1 MIHMAHQVIF
11 TNLGAPKNMEEY
23 PKLMMLQ
30 TCPFCWKVRSLLEH
44 LNIDFQESQLNPLR
58 RKKALKFAGDW
69 GKVPIWRESEE
80 DFIVDSTPIMIY
92 LDKKYNDSKLSDST
106 SERQKTWL
114 KWVDEKLSK
123 ATIPILYGSIGSAL
137 SSTRSVSKLE
147 KFGFFS
153 RHLYAWTGFP
163 IMWGIIAKT
172 RVKKDGR
179 KPKQLW
185 HDLLDELIAEF
196 NGKQFFGGESP
207 DIVDIAA
214 FGIVRSISPFKQFK
228 QIESHESGMN
238 WYNAVKSTLN

>member
-1 MIHMAHQVIF
+1 
-11 TNLGAPKNMEEY
+11 MEMY

-30 TCPFCWKVRSLLEH
+30 TCPYCWKVRSLLEH
-44 LNIDFQESQLNPLR
+44 LNIEFHESQLNPLR

-80 DFIVDSTPIMIY
+80 NFVVDSTPIMIY
-92 LDKKYNDSKLSDST
+92 LDKKYNDSKLSVGD
-106 SERQKTWL
+106 SERQKLWL

-137 SSTRSVSKLE
+137 SSTRTVSKLE
-147 KFGFFS
+147 KFGFLS
-153 RHLYAWTGFP
+153 RHIYAWTGFP

-185 HDLLDELIAEF
+185 HDLLDELINEF
-196 NGKQFFGGESP
+196 NGKQFFGGDSP
-207 DIVDIAA
+207 SIVDIAA

-228 QIESHESGMN
+228 HIESHKSGMN

>member
-1 MIHMAHQVIF
+1 MAHQVIF
-11 TNLGAPKNMEEY
+11 TNLGGPKNMEEY

-92 LDKKYNDSKLSDST
+92 LDNKYNDSKLSDST
-106 SERQKTWL
+106 SERQKNWL

-163 IMWGIIAKT
+163 IMWGIIDKT
-172 RVKKDGR
+172 RVKKDGT
-179 KPKQLW
+179 KQKQLW

-228 QIESHESGMN
+228 EIESHESGMN
-238 WYNAVKSTLN
+238 W

>member
-1 MIHMAHQVIF
+1 MSHMAHQVIF
-11 TNLGAPKNMEEY
+11 TNLGGPKNMEEY

-92 LDKKYNDSKLSDST
+92 LDNKYNDSKLSDST
-106 SERQKTWL
+106 SERQKNWL

-163 IMWGIIAKT
+163 IMWVIIAKT

-185 HDLLDELIAEF
+185 HDLLDELVSEF
-196 NGKQFFGGESP
+196 NGKQFFGGEAP

>member
-1 MIHMAHQVIF
+1 
-11 TNLGAPKNMEEY
+11 MEEY
-23 PKLMMLQ
+23 PQLMMLQ

-44 LNIDFQESQLNPLR
+44 LKIDFQEAQLNPLR
-58 RKKALKFAGDW
+58 RKKALKFAGEW

-80 DFIVDSTPIMIY
+80 NFVIDSTPIMIY
-92 LDKKYNDSKLSDST
+92 LDKKYNESKLSDENI
-106 SERQKTWL
+106 ERQKTWL

-137 SSTRSVSKLE
+137 SSTRTVSKLE

-185 HDLLDELIAEF
+185 HDLLDEFVKEF
-196 NGKQFFGGESP
+196 NGEQFFGGEKP
-207 DIVDIAA
+207 NLVDMAA

-228 QIESHESGMN
+228 EIESHELGMN
-238 WYNAVKSTLN
+238 WYNAILSTL

>member
-1 MIHMAHQVIF
+1 
-11 TNLGAPKNMEEY
+11 MEGY

-44 LNIDFQESQLNPLR
+44 LKIEFQESQLNPLR
-58 RKKALKFAGDW
+58 RKKALKFADNW
-69 GKVPIWRESEE
+69 GKVPIWRESE
-80 DFIVDSTPIMIY
+80 DNFVVDSTPIMIY
-92 LDKKYNDSKLSDST
+92 LDKKHNESKLYDED

-137 SSTRSVSKLE
+137 SSTRTVSKLE

-185 HDLLDELIAEF
+185 HDLLDELIDEF
-196 NGKQFFGGESP
+196 NGKPFFGGDSP

-228 QIESHESGMN
+228 DIESHKLGMN
-238 WYNAVKSTLN
+238 WYNSVKSTLN